1 MKEGAMATISRKI
14 FINSPV
20 GRVFAFVTSPE
31 NWTKYVTSLT
41 DVRDVSSP
49 DVEQGA
55 TFKWEYRMFGMNF
68 KGKGQVIENTKNR
81 KFSIKMEGGFPI
93 VEKYTF
99 SPVDRGTELLFE
111 MEYEIPGKLLGS
123 IANKVVIEKLNKKE
137 AANVLAKVKTLCEE
151 L

>member
-1 MKEGAMATISRKI
+1 MATIAKKI

-20 GRVFAFVTSPE
+20 GKVFSFVTSPD

-41 DVRDVSSP
+41 DVRDVSSQNVDP
-49 DVEQGA
+49 GT

-68 KGKGQVIENTKNR
+68 RGKGQVIENIKNR
-81 KFSIKMEGGFPI
+81 KFGLKMEGSFPI

-99 SPVDRGTELLFE
+99 TPVDDGTELLFE
-111 MEYEIPGKLLGS
+111 LEYEVPGKLLGS
-123 IANKVVIEKLNKKE
+123 IANRVVIEKLNKKE
-137 AANVLAKVKTLCEE
+137 AANVLSKVKTFCEE

>member
-1 MKEGAMATISRKI
+1 MATITKKI
-14 FINSPV
+14 FIDSPV
-20 GRVFAFVTSPE
+20 SKVFDFVTSPE

-41 DVRDVSSP
+41 DVREVSSP
-49 DVEQGA
+49 GVEPGT

-68 KGKGQVIENTKNR
+68 HGKGHVIENVRNK
-81 KFSIKMEGGFPI
+81 KFGIKMEGGFPI
-93 VEKYTF
+93 IEKYAF
-99 SPVDRGTELLFE
+99 SPVDKGTELLFE